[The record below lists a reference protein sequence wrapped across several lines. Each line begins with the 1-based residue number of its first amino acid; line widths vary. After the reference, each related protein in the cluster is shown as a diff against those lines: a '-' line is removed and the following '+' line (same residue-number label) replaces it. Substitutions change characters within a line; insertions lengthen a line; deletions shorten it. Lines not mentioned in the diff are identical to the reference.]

1 MLAFADDAALAR
13 LVIAAGVTPLHI
25 YRLEAFRSRGR
36 GACPC
41 GLERSPDAWYPADQ
55 VHHRRHYSMPPLRRP
70 RRGPK
75 PDRRRALE
83 LLAGS
88 GDGYTEALMLAHGFT
103 VELMVDLCIADLAIA
118 RVERMVAGGRTVEV
132 VRLTITDAGRQALAE
147 S

>member
-1 MLAFADDAALAR
+1 M
-13 LVIAAGVTPLHI
+13 AGRFGMRPS
-25 YRLEAFRSRGR
+25 RSRDGNSIHR
-36 GACPC
+36 MARRDIFEPPA
-41 GLERSPDAWYPADQ
+41 RSRATTNAMPPS
-55 VHHRRHYSMPPLRRP
+55 HRRRH
-70 RRGPK
+70 GPK

-118 RVERMVAGGRTVEV
+118 TVERMVAGGRTVEV

-147 S
+147 A